1 MKMKK
6 VFLLSIVILMSVSV
20 FGQSI
25 KVTPVLKKGM
35 KKAYTNTTSVTTM
48 DQTITI
54 ASDQLFSIT

>member
-25 KVTPVLKKGM
+25 KVTPVLNKI
-35 KKAYTNTTSVTTM
+35 N
-48 DQTITI
+48 
-54 ASDQLFSIT
+54 